1 MKKLWLVLLVLALVL
16 VLAACG
22 GGSNATSSGN
32 GGSSSSGSGSGSGSG
47 SDSGSTSQNANQSS
61 PDKEPLVLK
70 FGHVLAP
77 DHPYQLGAEKFKE
90 ILESTAPEPVKVEI
104 YHSSQLGSERD
115 LTEGLQLGSVDLA
128 IAPGTIG
135 SFEPMMKV
143 LDLPYIFRDRE
154 HAYKVL
160 DGEIGAELAA
170 ALPEKSLRLLAYW
183 ENGFRHITNS
193 KRPIVTPSD
202 LEGIKI
208 RVPENA
214 TYVDTF
220 NTWKA
225 NVVTMAFGE
234 LYTALQQKTV
244 DGQENPLAL
253 IATNK
258 FYETQKYL
266 SLSGHFYGPAQ
277 LLISEITWQKLSP
290 EMQEAV
296 QKAAIEARDY
306 ERQLLQDREAE
317 YLQQLKDA
325 GMEVNE
331 VDMDAFMESVKP
343 VWEKYRAEFG
353 DIIDQI
359 QNVQ

>member
-1 MKKLWLVLLVLALVL
+1 MKKLLLVLASLVL
-16 VLAACG
+16 ILSACG
-22 GGSNATSSGN
+22 GGSGSAPSQS
-32 GGSSSSGSGSGSGSG
+32 GGSSSSDG
-47 SDSGSTSQNANQSS
+47 DTQATENAGKSS
-61 PDKEPLVLK
+61 ENKDALVLK

-90 ILESTAPEPVKVEI
+90 ILESSAPEPVRVEI

-115 LTEGLQLGSVDLA
+115 LTEGLQLGSIDLA

-135 SFEPMMKV
+135 SFEPMMKL

-160 DGEIGAELAA
+160 DGEIGKQLAA
-170 ALPEKSLRLLAYW
+170 ALPEKNLRLLAYW

-193 KRPIVTPSD
+193 KKPIVTPSD

-220 NTWKA
+220 NNWNA
-225 NVVTMAFGE
+225 NVTTMAFGE

-296 QKAAIEARDY
+296 QKAAEEARDY
-306 ERQLLQDREAE
+306 ERQILKDRDEE
-317 YLQQLKDA
+317 YLQKLKDE

-331 VDMDAFMESVKP
+331 VDIEAFTESVKP
-343 VWEKYRAEFG
+343 VWDKYRAEFG
-353 DIIDQI
+353 DLLDQI
-359 QNVQ
+359 QSLN